1 MAQAIC
7 NKDCFN
13 CTYEDCVLDTLDAED
28 YALARKIEAEVIL
41 PKSKEQERSAAKQRA
56 YREANRDEI
65 AAKQRA
71 YYEAN
76 RDEIA
81 AKQRAYREANRDAY
95 NAYMREYLRKRRSG
109 QDAENKA

>member
-1 MAQAIC
+1 MPQAIC

-13 CTYEDCVLDTLDAED
+13 CLHEDCVLDTLDAED

-41 PKSKEQERSAAKQRA
+41 PKSKEQERA
-56 YREANRDEI
+56 

-81 AKQRAYREANRDAY
+81 AKRRAYREANRDKY
-95 NAYMREYLRKRRSG
+95 NAYMREYLRKRRSE

>member
-56 YREANRDEI
+56 YREANRD
-65 AAKQRA
+65 
-71 YYEAN
+71 
-76 RDEIA
+76 
-81 AKQRAYREANRDAY
+81 AY